1 MGLLGRFLRSLFV
14 YQWFKCQLQT
24 YQKGLRLEL
33 SHGKREG
40 PSMQYRDA
48 YAFFV
53 FLVFIM
59 IIFNYKDYTE
69 RLKTTSKPF
78 TPAKLSPLLSN
89 ITLIQRLNRSLT
101 LVQSDRVAE
110 CITSYRNAKSSTPN
124 EVMDSEA
131 YLNAHSYLNSNSL
144 IIDLGGKSAEELI
157 KRYKPRLTVI
167 LEPVPYFYQELVKKF
182 TGIPNVVIFNFG
194 LASKN
199 DVYRAKMD
207 NHPDMSTDAN
217 RNVIVKVVNARDF
230 FVEMGVG
237 FFDVDLLNMDCGGC
251 EYDVLDV
258 ILSSTLIKHFRNIE
272 FQPHP
277 KKSIY
282 DSVRRY
288 CQYEELLKDT
298 HQNVF
303 NQKLVKES
311 WSRLE
316 LQK

>member
-1 MGLLGRFLRSLFV
+1 
-14 YQWFKCQLQT
+14 
-24 YQKGLRLEL
+24 
-33 SHGKREG
+33 
-40 PSMQYRDA
+40 MQYRDA

-59 IIFNYKDYTE
+59 IVFNYKDYTE

-78 TPAKLSPLLSN
+78 TPAKVSPLLSN

-101 LVQSDRVAE
+101 LTQSDRVAE
-110 CITSYRNAKSSTPN
+110 CITSYRNSKGSAPN
-124 EVMDSEA
+124 EVMDSA
-131 YLNAHSYLNSNSL
+131 QYLNAHSYLNSNSL
-144 IIDLGGKSAEELI
+144 IIDLGGKSAEDLI
-157 KRYKPRLTVI
+157 RRYKPRLTVI
-167 LEPVPYFYQELVKKF
+167 LEPVPYFYQQLVKKF

-199 DVYRAKMD
+199 DVYRANMD
-207 NHPDMSTDAN
+207 NHPDMSTDGD

-230 FVEMGVG
+230 FIEMGVG

-258 ILSSTLIKHFRNIE
+258 ILSSTLVKHFKNIE

-298 HQNVF
+298 HQNIF
-303 NQKLVKES
+303 NHKFIKEG
-311 WSRLE
+311 WSRLD
-316 LQK
+316 LQS